1 MRKILAHV
9 ALAALIA
16 APVAAQTYD
25 RDHDY
30 NWNGDRDSD
39 WDPAHHYNR
48 GDYPPHELASSDRV
62 YRGSDGRYYCKR
74 SDGTTG
80 LVLGA
85 IGGGLI
91 GNALGGGVLGTLLGA
106 GGGGLLGKHLDQ
118 KHDSAQNRR
127 NGYRCQ

>member
-1 MRKILAHV
+1 MRKILAQV
-9 ALAALIA
+9 ALAAIVA

-25 RDHDY
+25 NNY
-30 NWNGDRDSD
+30 SWNGDRDSD
-39 WDPAHHYNR
+39 WDPAHHYR
-48 GDYPPHELASSDRV
+48 DGKYEERQLAAEDRV

-85 IGGGLI
+85 VGGGLI
-91 GNALGGGVLGTLLGA
+91 GHALGGGVLGTLLGA

-118 KHDSAQNRR
+118 KNDDAQNRR
-127 NGYRCQ
+127 NGYRCR